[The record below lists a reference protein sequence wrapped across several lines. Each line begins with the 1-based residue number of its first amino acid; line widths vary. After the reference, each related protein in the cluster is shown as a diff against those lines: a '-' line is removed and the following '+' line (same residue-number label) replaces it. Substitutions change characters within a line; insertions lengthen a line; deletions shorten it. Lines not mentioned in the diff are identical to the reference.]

1 MCLYVDD
8 FKRKKAKKDIKVLK
22 VLFVTTDITN
32 IENRVYE
39 SPIHKTL
46 WKLGQTRTIA
56 KSEEGHRNGFI
67 VKKGYYHSYKADDK
81 MERWVNALNPIFNR
95 LVFEATI
102 PKGTWYYEGF
112 QNDSFFRGY
121 ASKSLRIDK
130 LLDCEHNRRYM
141 EHFKRIKRIEVMKD
155 KDYRVLFGPK

>member
-1 MCLYVDD
+1 MCLHIDNIT

-46 WKLGQTRTIA
+46 WKLGQTRTIS
-56 KSEEGHRNGFI
+56 KSEEGRRKGFI
-67 VKKGYYHSYKADDK
+67 IEKGYYHSYKADDHMK
-81 MERWVNALNPIFNR
+81 KWVNASNLIFNR

-102 PKGTWYYEGF
+102 PKGTWYYEGYHS
-112 QNDSFFRGY
+112 DCLSGY

-141 EHFKRIKRIEVMKD
+141 EHFKRIGIMKEVKMNIEIKED
-155 KDYRVLFGPK
+155 